1 MYKFATKSE
10 DDYFK
15 AGVFYNG
22 QKLVELLIE
31 KEDDEFHIRVYD
43 GNDFAEGE
51 WHDYE
56 ESD

>member
-31 KEDDEFHIRVYD
+31 KDEDQFSMFVYD
-43 GNDFAEGE
+43 GNDNPEGA
-51 WHDYE
+51 WYDYE